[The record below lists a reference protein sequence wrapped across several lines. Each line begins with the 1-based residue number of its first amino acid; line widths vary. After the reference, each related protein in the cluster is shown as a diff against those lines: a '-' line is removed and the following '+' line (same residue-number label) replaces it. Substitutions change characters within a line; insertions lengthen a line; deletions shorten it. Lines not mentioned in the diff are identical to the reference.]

1 MKKILNIF
9 LLLFISL
16 AAQSQEKEWNMLKHN
31 SDYICGEGVGQTKE
45 EADKNALADL
55 LSRITVAVKSQTD
68 VNVSSKDVNGELN
81 ETSQFNQSV
90 STYSSLTLNNTRQFE
105 MFKDPNWRVGR
116 AVKVAEIEN
125 MFRLRAQKARDMVA
139 SAEKALTKG
148 RIDDALR
155 NYYWALTLLKSL
167 QYPNAETYTD
177 KEGKTHVLTNLIKE
191 CMSDIFDDTKITC
204 VAREG
209 DDVEVDITYKD
220 KPVNSAGF
228 TYFDGRQWTSIVTA
242 NDGYARL
249 EFVKGYN
256 ASTYKVRL
264 EHKYVNEA
272 KADKEL
278 ESVLNVV
285 NGTEFRRSEKEIK
298 GVKARK
304 TPERVAVPEA
314 TAHLQ
319 QRPSFTSTNAKLI
332 KAPTEADGKQEYLT
346 IMQAVEKAIRMKSSA
361 SIQQYFTP
369 EGIDIYER
377 LISYGQA
384 KIVGVPS
391 YKFLISGDEVT
402 ARGQMLSFSFKH
414 GTKKSFVEEVI
425 YTFDANRKITNI
437 AFGLGRTAEDDI
449 LNKGAYPENA
459 RLAIM
464 NFLENYKTAYALKRL
479 DYIQSIFDED
489 AIIITG
495 RIVKKSKVHGDMAR
509 NMMTNDKVLYNKQ
522 TKQQYMENLRKCFAT
537 SEFVN
542 IHFANND
549 VRKGKGE
556 VYGIQLEQDYHS
568 SSYGDH
574 GYLFLLVDMTNAA
587 QPLIK
592 IRTWQPERDPNIQGG
607 IYSISDFKY

>member
-1 MKKILNIF
+1 MKKILNIII
-9 LLLFISL
+9 LLVIALG
-16 AAQSQEKEWNMLKHN
+16 AQAQEKEWNLLKHN
-31 SDYICGEGVGQTKE
+31 TDYICGEGVGQTKE

-55 LSRITVAVKSQTD
+55 ISRVMVV
-68 VNVSSKDVNGELN
+68 VNENTIIDNNSKNINGELN
-81 ETSQFNQSV
+81 ETSQFNQSIR
-90 STYSSLTLNNTRQFE
+90 TYSSLTLNNTRQFE
-105 MFKDPNWRVGR
+105 MFKNPNWRVGR
-116 AVKVAEIEN
+116 AVKVSEIEK
-125 MFRLRAQKARDMVA
+125 MFRLRAQKAHDMVA
-139 SAEKALTKG
+139 SAEKAVSKG

-167 QYPNAETYTD
+167 QYPNAEMYTD
-177 KEGKTHVLTNLIKE
+177 KEGKSHVLTNWIKE
-191 CMSDIFDDTKITC
+191 CITDIFDDTKITC

-209 DDVEVDITYKD
+209 DDVEVDITFKD

-256 ASTYKVRL
+256 ASEYKVRL
-264 EHKYVNEA
+264 EYKYVNEA

-285 NGTEFRRSEKEIK
+285 NANEFPRSEKKIK
-298 GVKARK
+298 GIKAKK
-304 TPERVAVPEA
+304 TPERVTAPEA
-314 TAHLQ
+314 TAQLQ

-332 KAPTEADGKQEYLT
+332 KAPAETGNKQEYLT
-346 IMQAVEKAIRMKSSA
+346 IMQSVEQAIRMKSSA
-361 SIQQYFTP
+361 NIQQYFTS
-369 EGIDIYER
+369 EGLDIYER

-384 KIVGVPS
+384 KIVGVPT
-391 YKFLISGDEVT
+391 YKFLINGDEVT
-402 ARGQMLSFSFKH
+402 ARGQMLSFSFKN

-459 RLAIM
+459 RMAIM

-495 RIVKKSKVHGDMAR
+495 RVVKKSKMRGDMAKS
-509 NMMTNDKVLYNKQ
+509 MMSSDKVQYNKQ

-537 SEFVN
+537 TEFVN

-574 GYLFLLVDMTNAA
+574 GYLFLLVDMTNAS

>member
-1 MKKILNIF
+1 MKKILNIII
-9 LLLFISL
+9 LLVISL
-16 AAQSQEKEWNMLKHN
+16 GAQAQEKEWNLLKHN
-31 SDYICGEGVGQTKE
+31 KDYICGEGVGQTKE
-45 EADKNALADL
+45 EADKNALANLISSISVVVKEQIDID
-55 LSRITVAVKSQTD
+55 SR
-68 VNVSSKDVNGELN
+68 SKNVNGELD
-81 ETSQFNQSV
+81 ETSQVIQSI

-116 AVKVAEIEN
+116 AIKVAEIEN
-125 MFRLRAQKARDMVA
+125 MFRLRALKARDMVA
-139 SAEKALTKG
+139 SAEKAVSKG

-167 QYPNAETYTD
+167 QFPNAETCTD
-177 KEGKTHVLTNLIKE
+177 KEGKTHILTNWIKE
-191 CMSDIFDDTKITC
+191 CMSDIFDDTEITC

-256 ASTYKVRL
+256 ASEYKVRL
-264 EHKYVNEA
+264 EYKYVNEA

-285 NGTEFRRSEKEIK
+285 NANEFPRSEKKIK
-298 GVKARK
+298 GIKAKK
-304 TPERVAVPEA
+304 TPERVTAPEA
-314 TAHLQ
+314 TAQLQ

-332 KAPTEADGKQEYLT
+332 KAPAETGNKQEYLT
-346 IMQAVEKAIRMKSSA
+346 IMQSVEQAIRMKSSA
-361 SIQQYFTP
+361 NIQQYFTS
-369 EGIDIYER
+369 EGLDIYER
-377 LISYGQA
+377 LVSYGQA
-384 KIVGVPS
+384 KIVGVPT
-391 YKFLISGDEVT
+391 YKFLINGDEVT
-402 ARGQMLSFSFKH
+402 ARGQMLSFSFKN

-459 RLAIM
+459 RMAIM

-495 RIVKKSKVHGDMAR
+495 RIVKKSKMRGDMAKS
-509 NMMTNDKVLYNKQ
+509 MMSSDKVQYNKQ